1 MLPEMIT
8 MLIYDDKV
16 GGGQMVQ
23 PTAGQDGGLV
33 MNLKHMRILSDLLR
47 RVKTESGVEQII
59 LYLLLTLS
67 TMDNTGTYV
76 KWVCLVVFYFSRR
89 VVNLQHIRMLL

>member
-1 MLPEMIT
+1 MLPDMIS

-16 GGGQMVQ
+16 GGGPMVQ
-23 PTAGQDGGLV
+23 PTAGQEGGLM

-59 LYLLLTLS
+59 LYLLLTL
-67 TMDNTGTYV
+67 
-76 KWVCLVVFYFSRR
+76 
-89 VVNLQHIRMLL
+89 